1 MFPVAYLG
9 GGRVRLS
16 KILNVRPKESMSAA
30 VQNDELAED
39 IGTRL
44 KLVRQMFGLT
54 QRELARRAGVTNGAI
69 SLIEQNRVSPSI
81 SSLKKILDGI
91 PLSLADF
98 FTLNFSSSDSV
109 FFAGEEL
116 TEISYDPAISMRM
129 VGRKVKG
136 RAMQMLR
143 EVYQP
148 GADTGDAMLRHD
160 GEECGLVIS
169 GSIIITVGVQ
179 ERLLNPGDAYY
190 FRSDIP
196 HRFRNPGPEPC
207 VLVSANSPPSF

>member
-1 MFPVAYLG
+1 
-9 GGRVRLS
+9 
-16 KILNVRPKESMSAA
+16 MSAA
-30 VQNDELAED
+30 LQNDDMSDD

-44 KLVRQMFGLT
+44 KLVRQIFGLT

-98 FTLNFSSSDSV
+98 FTLNFSPSDNV
-109 FFAGEEL
+109 FFTGEEL

-129 VGRKVKG
+129 VGRKVKD
-136 RAMQMLR
+136 RTLQMLQ
-143 EVYQP
+143 ETYQP
-148 GADTGDAMLRHD
+148 GADTGDAMLRHS
-160 GEECGLVIS
+160 GEECGIVVS
-169 GSIIITVGVQ
+169 GCLIVTVGLQ

-196 HRFRNPGPEPC
+196 HRFRNPGGEPC
-207 VLVSANSPPSF
+207 VLISANSPPSF

>member
-1 MFPVAYLG
+1 
-9 GGRVRLS
+9 
-16 KILNVRPKESMSAA
+16 MSAA
-30 VQNDELAED
+30 LQNDDTLDD

-44 KLVRQMFGLT
+44 KLVRQIFGLT

-98 FTLNFSSSDSV
+98 FTLNFSPSDNV
-109 FFAGEEL
+109 FFTADEL

-129 VGRKVKG
+129 IGRKVKD
-136 RAMQMLR
+136 RSLQMLR
-143 EVYQP
+143 ETYQP

-160 GEECGLVIS
+160 GEECGIVVS
-169 GSIIITVGVQ
+169 GSVILTVGVQ
-179 ERLLNPGDAYY
+179 ERVLSPGDAYY

-207 VLVSANSPPSF
+207 VLISANSPPSF

>member
-1 MFPVAYLG
+1 
-9 GGRVRLS
+9 
-16 KILNVRPKESMSAA
+16 MSAA
-30 VQNDELAED
+30 LQSEGSSED

-44 KLVRQMFGLT
+44 KLVRQIFGLT

-98 FTLNFSSSDSV
+98 FTLDFSPSENV
-109 FFAGEEL
+109 FFTAGEL
-116 TEISYDPAISMRM
+116 TEISYDPAITMRM
-129 VGRKVKG
+129 VGRRVKD
-136 RAMQMLR
+136 RALQMLK
-143 EVYQP
+143 ETYQP
-148 GADTGDAMLRHD
+148 GADTGDAMLRHG
-160 GEECGLVIS
+160 GEECGVVIA
-169 GSIIITVGVQ
+169 GTLTLTVGVQ

-196 HRFRNPGPEPC
+196 HRFRNMSSEAV
-207 VLVSANSPPSF
+207 VLISANSPPSF

>member
-1 MFPVAYLG
+1 
-9 GGRVRLS
+9 
-16 KILNVRPKESMSAA
+16 MS
-30 VQNDELAED
+30 LALQETGMSDD

-44 KLVRQMFGLT
+44 KLVRQIFGLT

-98 FTLNFSSSDSV
+98 FTLNFSPSDEV
-109 FFAGEEL
+109 FFTAAEL
-116 TEISYDPAISMRM
+116 PEIAHQPEISMRL
-129 VGRKVKG
+129 VGRRAKG
-136 RAMQMLR
+136 RALGMLR

-148 GADTGDAMLRHD
+148 GADTGDTMLRHE

-169 GSIIITVGVQ
+169 GSLTVTVGVQ
-179 ERLLNPGDAYY
+179 EKTLYPGDAYY

-196 HRFRNPGPEPC
+196 HRFRNQGEEPC
-207 VLVSANSPPSF
+207 ILISANSPPTF

>member
-1 MFPVAYLG
+1 
-9 GGRVRLS
+9 
-16 KILNVRPKESMSAA
+16 MS
-30 VQNDELAED
+30 DD

-44 KLVRQMFGLT
+44 KLVRQIFGLT

-98 FTLNFSSSDSV
+98 FTLNFSPSDNV

-129 VGRKVKG
+129 VGRKVKD
-136 RAMQMLR
+136 RTLQMLQ
-143 EVYQP
+143 ETYQP
-148 GADTGDAMLRHD
+148 GADTGDAMLRHN
-160 GEECGLVIS
+160 GEECGIVVS
-169 GSIIITVGVQ
+169 GCLIVTVGVQ

-196 HRFRNPGPEPC
+196 HRFRNPGTEPC
-207 VLVSANSPPSF
+207 VLISANSPPSF

>member
-1 MFPVAYLG
+1 
-9 GGRVRLS
+9 
-16 KILNVRPKESMSAA
+16 MSAA
-30 VQNDELAED
+30 LQMADASED

-44 KLVRQMFGLT
+44 KLVRQIFGLT

-98 FTLNFSSSDSV
+98 FTLDFSPSDNV
-109 FFAGEEL
+109 FFTGEEL

-129 VGRKVKG
+129 VGRRVKD
-136 RAMQMLR
+136 RALQMLR
-143 EVYQP
+143 ETYQP
-148 GADTGDAMLRHD
+148 GADTGDAMLRHG
-160 GEECGLVIS
+160 GEECGIVVS
-169 GSIIITVGVQ
+169 GCLTVTVGVQ
-179 ERLLNPGDAYY
+179 ERQLNPGDAYY

-196 HRFRNPGPEPC
+196 HRFRNLGSEPV
-207 VLVSANSPPSF
+207 VLISSNAPPSF

>member
-1 MFPVAYLG
+1 
-9 GGRVRLS
+9 
-16 KILNVRPKESMSAA
+16 MSAA
-30 VQNDELAED
+30 LQNDDTLDD

-44 KLVRQMFGLT
+44 KLVRQIFGLT

-98 FTLNFSSSDSV
+98 FTLNFSPSDNV
-109 FFAGEEL
+109 FFTAEEL

-129 VGRKVKG
+129 IGRKVKD
-136 RAMQMLR
+136 RSLQMLR
-143 EVYQP
+143 ETYQP

-160 GEECGLVIS
+160 GEECGIVVS
-169 GSIIITVGVQ
+169 GSVILTVGVQ
-179 ERLLNPGDAYY
+179 ERVLSPGDAYY

-207 VLVSANSPPSF
+207 VLISANSPPSF

>member
-1 MFPVAYLG
+1 
-9 GGRVRLS
+9 
-16 KILNVRPKESMSAA
+16 MSAA
-30 VQNDELAED
+30 LENDDMSAD

-44 KLVRQMFGLT
+44 KLVRQIFGLT

-98 FTLNFSSSDSV
+98 FTLNFSPSDNV
-109 FFAGEEL
+109 FFTGEEL

-129 VGRKVKG
+129 VGRKVKD
-136 RAMQMLR
+136 RTLQMLR
-143 EVYQP
+143 ETYQP

-160 GEECGLVIS
+160 GEECGVVVS
-169 GSIIITVGVQ
+169 GCLIVTVGLQ

-196 HRFRNPGPEPC
+196 HRFRNPGAEPC
-207 VLVSANSPPSF
+207 VLISANSPPSF

>member
-1 MFPVAYLG
+1 MG
-9 GGRVRLS
+9 
-16 KILNVRPKESMSAA
+16 NMSAA
-30 VQNDELAED
+30 LQSEGSSED

-44 KLVRQMFGLT
+44 KLVRQIFGLT

-98 FTLNFSSSDSV
+98 FTLDFSPSENV
-109 FFAGEEL
+109 FFTAGEL
-116 TEISYDPAISMRM
+116 TEISYDPAITMRM
-129 VGRKVKG
+129 VGRRVKD
-136 RAMQMLR
+136 RALQMLK
-143 EVYQP
+143 ETYQP
-148 GADTGDAMLRHD
+148 GADTGDAMLRHG
-160 GEECGLVIS
+160 GEECGVVIA
-169 GSIIITVGVQ
+169 GTLTLTVGVQ

-196 HRFRNPGPEPC
+196 HRFRNMGSEAV
-207 VLVSANSPPSF
+207 VLISANSPPSF